1 MLIST
6 KGRYALR
13 VALDLAQHPEGE
25 YVSLKSIAERQKVSL
40 KYLESI
46 ATTLQKGGLLVS
58 QRGTQGG
65 YRLSRPAQEI
75 TVYEIIRLTEGSLA
89 PVSCLED
96 YDPTVGCTCD
106 RAGVCLTLPLWQ
118 ELERRVVD
126 YLDGVTIRDLLDG
139 RAEGHTTGV
148 AGAE

>member
-13 VALDLAQHPEGE
+13 VALDLAQHPADE
-25 YVSLKSIAERQKVSL
+25 YVSLKSIAERQDVSI

-46 ATTLQKGGLLVS
+46 AAILQKGGLLTS

-65 YRLSRPAQEI
+65 YRLSRPPQEI

-89 PVSCLED
+89 PVTCLED
-96 YDPTVGCTCD
+96 YDPEVGCVCS
-106 RAGVCLTLPLWQ
+106 RAGVCMTLPLWQ

-126 YLDGVTIRDLLDG
+126 YLDGVTIQDLLDG
-139 RAEGHTTGV
+139 KS
-148 AGAE
+148 

>member
-13 VALDLAQHPEGE
+13 VALDLAQHPADE
-25 YVSLKSIAERQKVSL
+25 YVSLKSVAERQDVSI

-46 ATTLQKGGLLVS
+46 AATLQKGGLLTS

-65 YRLSRPAQEI
+65 YRLSRPPQEI

-89 PVSCLED
+89 PVTCLED
-96 YDPTVGCTCD
+96 YDPEVGCVCS
-106 RAGVCLTLPLWQ
+106 RAGVCMTLPLWQ

-126 YLDGVTIRDLLDG
+126 YLDGVTIQDLLDG
-139 RAEGHTTGV
+139 KS
-148 AGAE
+148 

>member
-13 VALDLAQHPEGE
+13 VALDLAQHPADE
-25 YVSLKSIAERQKVSL
+25 YVSLKSIAERQDVSI

-46 ATTLQKGGLLVS
+46 AAILQKGGLLTS

-65 YRLSRPAQEI
+65 YRLFRPPQEI

-89 PVSCLED
+89 PVTCLED
-96 YDPTVGCTCD
+96 YDPEVGCVCS
-106 RAGVCLTLPLWQ
+106 RAGVCMTLPLWQ

-126 YLDGVTIRDLLDG
+126 YLDGVTIQDLLDG
-139 RAEGHTTGV
+139 KS
-148 AGAE
+148 

>member
-13 VALDLAQHPEGE
+13 VALDLAQHPADE
-25 YVSLKSIAERQKVSL
+25 YVSLKSIAERQDVSI

-46 ATTLQKGGLLVS
+46 AAILQKGSLLTS

-65 YRLSRPAQEI
+65 YRLSRPPQEI

-89 PVSCLED
+89 PVTCLED
-96 YDPTVGCTCD
+96 YDPEVGCVCS
-106 RAGVCLTLPLWQ
+106 RAGVCMTLPLWQ

-126 YLDGVTIRDLLDG
+126 YLNGVTIQDLLDG
-139 RAEGHTTGV
+139 KS
-148 AGAE
+148 

>member
-13 VALDLAQHPEGE
+13 VALDLAQHPADE
-25 YVSLKSIAERQKVSL
+25 YVSLKSVAERQDVSI

-46 ATTLQKGGLLVS
+46 AATLQKGGLLTS

-65 YRLSRPAQEI
+65 YRLSRPPQKI

-89 PVSCLED
+89 PVTCLED
-96 YDPTVGCTCD
+96 YDPEVGCVCS
-106 RAGVCLTLPLWQ
+106 RAGVCMTLPLWQ

-126 YLDGVTIRDLLDG
+126 YLDGVTIQDLLDG
-139 RAEGHTTGV
+139 KS
-148 AGAE
+148 

>member
-13 VALDLAQHPEGE
+13 VALDLAQHPADE
-25 YVSLKSIAERQKVSL
+25 YVSLKSIAERQDVSI

-46 ATTLQKGGLLVS
+46 AAILQKGGLLAS

-65 YRLSRPAQEI
+65 YRLSRPPQEI

-89 PVSCLED
+89 PVTCLED
-96 YDPTVGCTCD
+96 YDPEVGCVCS
-106 RAGVCLTLPLWQ
+106 RAGVCMTLPLWQ

-126 YLDGVTIRDLLDG
+126 YLDGVTIQDLLDG
-139 RAEGHTTGV
+139 KS
-148 AGAE
+148 

>member
-13 VALDLAQHPEGE
+13 VALDLAQHPADE
-25 YVSLKSIAERQKVSL
+25 YISLKSVAERQDVSI

-46 ATTLQKGGLLVS
+46 AATLQKGGLLTS

-65 YRLSRPAQEI
+65 YRLSRPPQEI

-89 PVSCLED
+89 PVTCLED
-96 YDPTVGCTCD
+96 YDPEVGCVCS
-106 RAGVCLTLPLWQ
+106 RAGVCMTLPLWQ

-126 YLDGVTIRDLLDG
+126 YLDGVTVQDILMG
-139 RAEGHTTGV
+139 KV
-148 AGAE
+148 

>member
-13 VALDLAQHPEGE
+13 VALDLAQHPADE
-25 YVSLKSIAERQKVSL
+25 YVSLKSIAERQDVSI

-46 ATTLQKGGLLVS
+46 AAILQKGGLLTS

-65 YRLSRPAQEI
+65 YRLSRPPQEI

-89 PVSCLED
+89 PVTCLED
-96 YDPTVGCTCD
+96 YDPKVGCVCS
-106 RAGVCLTLPLWQ
+106 RAGVCMTLPLWQ

-126 YLDGVTIRDLLDG
+126 YLDGVTIQDLLDG
-139 RAEGHTTGV
+139 KS
-148 AGAE
+148 